1 MAAHLR
7 VVPVERLNS
16 PIFGSGGILGGPS
29 IAAQAAAL
37 TPAGSSFGAFDA
49 AGVGAAAASPTVTL
63 GALLGGA
70 GAGFGVGS
78 LAGMGVQSL
87 LGKTGPAPTVGA
99 GVGAAA
105 GAAIGSI
112 IPGIGTLIGG
122 LLGGA
127 LTGAGGGI
135 LRRTP

>member
-1 MAAHLR
+1 MASYLR
-7 VVPVERLNS
+7 VVPVERLNA
-16 PIFGSGGILGGPS
+16 PIFGSDGIFGTSLAS
-29 IAAQAAAL
+29 QAAAL
-37 TPAGSSFGAFDA
+37 TPAGSGFGGFDA
-49 AGVGAAAASPTVTL
+49 AATGVAAASPTVTL

-87 LGKTGPAPTVGA
+87 LGKTGPAPTIGA
-99 GVGAAA
+99 GVGAAT

-122 LLGGA
+122 LLGGP
-127 LTGAGGGI
+127 LGGAGGGI
-135 LRRTP
+135 VGDLA